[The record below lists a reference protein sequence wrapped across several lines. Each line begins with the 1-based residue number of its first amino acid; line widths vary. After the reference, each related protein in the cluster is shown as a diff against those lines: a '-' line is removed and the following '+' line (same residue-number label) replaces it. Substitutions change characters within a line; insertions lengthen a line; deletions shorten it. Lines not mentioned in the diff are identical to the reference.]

1 MRNTV
6 KHLSILLASILAV
19 SCSLMPAQG
28 EGSYIIDETGVLT
41 SNEQTELEQA
51 ASQTAQ
57 ANEIGIYVIFTDT
70 MHGYSDSDFAEYT
83 YYNYGLGWGKGKSG
97 VLLAIAVEDRY
108 FDSFSY
114 GAATDVFTT
123 SQLDTLNSI
132 VLDYFRD
139 DDWYGGASA
148 FLNRAADIV
157 ENSNYTYYEPV
168 YTDPPI
174 SDHLVETTPEQRK
187 NLFLSYLPVAAI
199 TAAALAFLIN
209 MLRKRSLNN
218 TGLQNSAALYQD
230 KKLDLEVYQDYFM
243 FRNRTVHHMPRNTSG
258 PGGGGS
264 GGYHSS
270 GGMHSSGGSH
280 F

>member
-139 DDWYGGASA
+139 NDWYGGASA

-157 ENSNYTYYEPV
+157 KNSNYTYYEPV

-199 TAAALAFLIN
+199 AAAALAFLIN

>member
-57 ANEIGIYVIFTDT
+57 ANEIGMYVIFTDT

-199 TAAALAFLIN
+199 AAAALAFLIN

-243 FRNRTVHHMPRNTSG
+243 FRNRTVHHMPRNTSS

>member
-199 TAAALAFLIN
+199 AAAALAFLIN

-243 FRNRTVHHMPRNTSG
+243 FRNRTVHHMPRNTSS

>member
-57 ANEIGIYVIFTDT
+57 ANEIGMYVIFTDT

-199 TAAALAFLIN
+199 AAAALAFLIN

>member
-139 DDWYGGASA
+139 NDWYGGASA

-199 TAAALAFLIN
+199 AAAALAFLIN

>member
-57 ANEIGIYVIFTDT
+57 ANEIGMYVIFTDT

-132 VLDYFRD
+132 VLDYFRN
-139 DDWYGGASA
+139 DDWYGGASV

-199 TAAALAFLIN
+199 AAAALAFLIN

>member
-199 TAAALAFLIN
+199 AAAALAFLIN